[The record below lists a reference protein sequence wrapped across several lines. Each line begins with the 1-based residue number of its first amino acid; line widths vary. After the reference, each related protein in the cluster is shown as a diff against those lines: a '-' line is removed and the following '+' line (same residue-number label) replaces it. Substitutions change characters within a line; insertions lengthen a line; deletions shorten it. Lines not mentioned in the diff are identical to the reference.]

1 MIPKATDGPPS
12 ILMVG
17 LALVLASLRAF
28 SQDASACGYPD
39 WFAVQLAQ
47 GQSKAL
53 SRLCKGEMDAAED
66 HRRQAET
73 ELNEVIKAAPHSDDA
88 YAAHSALAH
97 FYLRVGR
104 FHDAE
109 AQIETMLAARPNAED
124 LANVHS
130 LYALLAEHPDMT
142 VHGNRAAS
150 VPSQTIEGNV
160 FAPVTVNGSARS
172 YMLDTGLDLSVM
184 SEVEAKSLGLK
195 PKSST
200 TRLNDI
206 SGLAGSAVRVVVVND
221 LTVGGIHLQHVPF
234 LVVADTNG
242 AFVGIPPDQHGI
254 LGIQALVALGRL
266 SFEANGMLKI
276 NGKAEPGATTEP
288 LLFVGTSPIT
298 QIAYQGRALP
308 VTFDTGAT
316 QTTLNP
322 PFAKA
327 FPEVVRSGQSQN
339 HGMNGLSGTTVQR
352 SVSVPRLSLEF
363 GRQVELAPATV
374 LLDQTTGA
382 SAWAGANLGFDLM
395 QQARPFTVDFREMK
409 IEFPSRRDYSAQ

>member
-1 MIPKATDGPPS
+1 MRLLAAIRT
-12 ILMVG
+12 G
-17 LALVLASLRAF
+17 LQFSLRK
-28 SQDASACGYPD
+28 G
-39 WFAVQLAQ
+39 
-47 GQSKAL
+47 KEL

-73 ELNEVIKAAPHSDDA
+73 ELNDVIKAAPHSDDA
-88 YAAHSALAH
+88 YAARSALAH

-109 AQIETMLAARPNAED
+109 AQIEAMLAAKPNAAD

-130 LYALLAEHPDMT
+130 LYALLAAHPDMT
-142 VHGNRAAS
+142 VHSDRAAS
-150 VPSQTIEGNV
+150 VPNQIIEGNL

-172 YMLDTGLDLSVM
+172 YMLDTGLDLSLM
-184 SEVEAKSLGLK
+184 SEVEAKRLRLK

-206 SGLAGSAVRVVVVND
+206 SGLAGSALRVVVVND
-221 LTVGGIHLQHVPF
+221 LTVGAIHLRHVPF
-234 LVVADTNG
+234 LSVADTNG
-242 AFVGIPPDQHGI
+242 AFVGIPSDQHGI
-254 LGIQALVALGRL
+254 LGIQPLVALRRL
-266 SFEANGMLKI
+266 SFEANGMLTI
-276 NGKAEPGATTEP
+276 NGKDEPTATTEP

-339 HGMNGLSGTTVQR
+339 HDMNGLSGTAVQR

-363 GRQVELAPATV
+363 GRKVELAPATI

-395 QQARPFTVDFREMK
+395 QQARPFTVDFSEMK
-409 IEFPSRRDYSAQ
+409 IEFPDRDDWCVCLMGAE